1 MGGENCLAGP
11 FIAEIQKETRN
22 SKQRQSNIGRAY
34 RLLILVLILRPFG
47 NLSLAWGM
55 RHVSNILS
63 TGALGYIRPV
73 LNPFVVL
80 GIALLILAT
89 LTRMALLSL
98 ADLSLVLPLTATGYI
113 LSALLGKFLLSE
125 QVTLERWAGVLLIF
139 VGTVVVGSTSGNAV
153 ASVMSM
159 DRSENAKRGD
169 NR

>member
-1 MGGENCLAGP
+1 MGGEHCFPGT

-22 SKQRQSNIGRAY
+22 SKQTQSTIGRAY
-34 RLLILVLILRPFG
+34 RLLFLVLILRPFG

-73 LNPFVVL
+73 LNPFVAV

-125 QVTLERWAGVLLIF
+125 QVTLERWVGVLLIF
-139 VGTVVVGSTSGNAV
+139 LGTVVVGSTSGNAV
-153 ASVMSM
+153 ASVMPM
-159 DRSENAKRGD
+159 DRSQNAKRGD